1 MTAVPATIDVGGV
14 PVGAGGICVIR
25 REAYLPGMLGV
36 GVVTGS
42 LPPLLIIGAI
52 VAASSAGIE
61 ILGSSAGSTMVFA
74 GVLAL
79 LLLAPL
85 AITRPLIRRWAAFET
100 RYEITPEGVRRTS
113 ARRTCAFVWK
123 LPPNRTFQWTDV
135 SVENGGSSGVE
146 VSDNAPFIPWFT
158 RRIGFR
164 DGSPPL
170 VISGTSD
177 WLNPEPPFLL
187 LDDPGDP
194 WAQPKLEDFIGAC
207 IAAFA
212 ETYRR

>member
-1 MTAVPATIDVGGV
+1 MTAAPATIDVSGV

-36 GVVTGS
+36 GLITGA
-42 LPPLLIIGAI
+42 LPPLLIIGAVI
-52 VAASSAGIE
+52 AASSAGID
-61 ILGSSAGSTMVFA
+61 ILGSSAGSTMAFA

-100 RYEITPEGVRRTS
+100 RYEITPEGVRRSSVRHT
-113 ARRTCAFVWK
+113 RAFVWK
-123 LPPNRTFQWTDV
+123 LPPNRTFHWSDV
-135 SVENGGSSGVE
+135 SMESDESSNVNISE
-146 VSDNAPFIPWFT
+146 NAPFIPWFT
-158 RRIGFR
+158 RRIGFH
-164 DGSPPL
+164 DGSPSL

-194 WAQPKLEDFIGAC
+194 WSQPKLEDFIGAC
-207 IAAFA
+207 ISAFA
-212 ETYRR
+212 QTYRR